1 MRNALTKVVK
11 LPKIKAFPGRQR
23 KPLVNYC
30 SIMAMFFLAL
40 IVKCHI
46 IETFGNNFGQ
56 YWQKGACLLCQA
68 KPLETLSNPNFLSA
82 MLAR

>member
-1 MRNALTKVVK
+1 
-11 LPKIKAFPGRQR
+11 
-23 KPLVNYC
+23 
-30 SIMAMFFLAL
+30 MAMFFLAL